1 MSDARNRGLALLA
14 GIVVA
19 GVGWLVAVAIP
30 TSRVAD
36 DHRAAIVEADDR
48 AVVLRRQANRLEE
61 IDPEPVD
68 AALEALRA
76 AIPPTAELPRLIST
90 IQRQA
95 DDAGVR
101 LTALTPANTTSV
113 VTGPDDTTSALA
125 VATST
130 LGPYAAQLAYVA
142 NLQRADRLIV
152 IDALSFLADPSDP
165 SRLALELS
173 MRAFTEED
181 LGVSDDA
188 AARVAAATEPV
199 G

>member
-1 MSDARNRGLALLA
+1 MSDARNRVLALLA
-14 GIVVA
+14 GTMVA

-30 TSRVAD
+30 ASRIAD
-36 DHRAAIVEADDR
+36 DHRAAIAEADDR
-48 AVVLRRQANRLEE
+48 SVVLRGQGNRLAE
-61 IDPEPVD
+61 IDPAPVD

-76 AIPPTAELPRLIST
+76 AIPPTAELPPLIST

-125 VATST
+125 VSTST
-130 LGPYAAQLAYVA
+130 VGPYEDQLAYIA
-142 NLQRADRLIV
+142 NLQRADRLVV

-181 LGVSDDA
+181 LGGADDTA
-188 AARVAAATEPV
+188 SQAAAT
-199 G
+199 GGAG